1 MEHRTRFKRY
11 MGAVVNLMVS
21 RKLTHMQ
28 KLLEIAT
35 MLVLKLMMKK
45 VISISIPKMTSCV

>member
-1 MEHRTRFKRY
+1 

-21 RKLTHMQ
+21 RKLMHMQ

-35 MLVLKLMMKK
+35 MLVLKHDEE
-45 VISISIPKMTSCV
+45 SYQHQHT